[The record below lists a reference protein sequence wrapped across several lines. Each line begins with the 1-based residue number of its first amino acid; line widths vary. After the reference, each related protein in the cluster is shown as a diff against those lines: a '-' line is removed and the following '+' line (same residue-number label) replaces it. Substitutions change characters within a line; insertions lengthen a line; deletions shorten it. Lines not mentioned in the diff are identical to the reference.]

1 MPRTRSFA
9 TDDGGGHPE
18 RDGAAFRRI
27 LLPARAGRRRGG
39 PAQGDVKTGDL
50 AAISATRLLVAER
63 DSQNGGPFRRR
74 SHLDLAGAT
83 NVLGRDDF
91 GGRTP
96 EQPSDADPAAAGVAP
111 ARKTFVPASAR
122 TAGPSPA
129 GCPRSCT

>member
-1 MPRTRSFA
+1 MTAAA
-9 TDDGGGHPE
+9 TPSGTAPPSGESSYQHEP
-18 RDGAAFRRI
+18 AA
-27 LLPARAGRRRGG
+27 AVGG
-39 PAQGDVKTGDL
+39 PVQGDIKTGDL

-96 EQPSDADPAAAGVAP
+96 EQLSDADPAAAGVTP